1 MRPRR
6 WAIACLLLSAGL
18 GAWCPRAALGQ
29 VARPEV
35 HFEFENS
42 AFRNQTEPDI
52 MLDGDRLLIAFYG
65 GSGSSNAWTLSSDGG
80 AIWSANSNFPWL
92 PGALV
97 DTNEGFPSLC
107 LVGAGRLLC
116 VQGVASG
123 VTLSVTAGDVA
134 GTLNWSFRSEPTER
148 LSGAQCSRY
157 NNPRLV
163 HDAVDG
169 VTYLTYTRSFDVAR
183 DACNS
188 RIELLRSMDEGLTWS
203 PPLVLNDPSR
213 SASQGAQPVVG
224 PDGELYV
231 VWRDYG
237 SGDVRVRR
245 SDDHGLT
252 FGPETVVAPVAENV
266 SPAPSWTGRGRSHPV
281 RLADDAWMSDFPA
294 VAVDTSSGPRRGT
307 LYVAW
312 AEGPQYTLLPSTG
325 TASDIEPNE
334 SPETGSPSRLGD
346 DIVGFASSGGG
357 GDCDYFRFEGVA
369 GQVVHLT
376 AQVTAVFPSPSPGA
390 VGGGSYLFYQDP
402 VTGAFFSVASHR
414 FFFNGGYGP
423 GTPILLTLPRTGS
436 YAVCAECGIF
446 YSVGYRIRTREARVD
461 PGSVARDH
469 RDLVMVSSS
478 DRGAS
483 WTPKRLMGDAP
494 PGYDECLP
502 ALAVDE
508 AGRLHA
514 AWYDRREGGPLRL
527 GTDARWALSLDG
539 GLSWLPSLRLSGASG
554 TWLSYGG
561 TRSNIGDR
569 IALAAGGGRAH
580 VVWVD
585 GRNVDGPFDD
595 YDLYTARVDL
605 GVVGIAVPRFAA
617 EGEAVGVRLRWT
629 LSDASGVTGF
639 RVHRLGEAAAVVSS
653 QAPRGEGEYEALDE
667 SLAEGA
673 SASYRLEVQR
683 GSRSE
688 WLGPVEASRP
698 APVRALAWSRV
709 GPSPFSR
716 DVSMTLAMPAEGEVS
731 VRVYDLAGHEVARLH
746 EGRLPAGPHTLVW
759 RGGGANRANVP
770 PGMYLVRARSGRE
783 EAVQRVVR
791 IE

>member
-1 MRPRR
+1 M
-6 WAIACLLLSAGL
+6 AACLLISSGP
-18 GAWCPRAALGQ
+18 GALCPRAVEAQ
-29 VARPEV
+29 VVRPEV

-42 AFRNQTEPDI
+42 AFRDQTEPDI
-52 MLDGDRLLIAFYG
+52 LLDGDRLLVSFYG
-65 GSGSSNAWTLSSDGG
+65 GSGSSNSWAMSSDGG
-80 AIWSANSNFPWL
+80 ASWSANAIFPWL

-107 LVGAGRLLC
+107 RIGAGRFLC

-123 VTLSVTAGDVA
+123 VTLSVAAGQLA
-134 GTLNWSFRSEPTER
+134 GSLNWSFRSEPTER

-157 NNPRLV
+157 NTPRLAY
-163 HDAVDG
+163 DAAGG
-169 VTYLTYTRSFDVAR
+169 VTYLTYTRSFEVAL

-188 RIELLRSMDEGLTWS
+188 RIEMIRSLDEGLTWS

-213 SASQGAQPVVG
+213 SASHGAQPVVG

-245 SDDHGLT
+245 SDDHGAS
-252 FGPETVVAPVAENV
+252 FGPEIVVATVTENL
-266 SPAPSWTGRGRSHPV
+266 SPAPRWAGRGRSHPV
-281 RLADDAWMSDFPA
+281 RLGDIGWMSDFPA

-312 AEGPQYTLLPSTG
+312 AEGPRYTLLPSTG

-334 SPETGSPSRLGD
+334 SPETGSPFDLGD
-346 DIVGFASSGGG
+346 DIIGFASTGGG

-369 GQVVHLT
+369 GQMVHITGQIT
-376 AQVTAVFPSPSPGA
+376 AAFPSPNPGSS
-390 VGGGSYLFYQDP
+390 GGGPILLYRDS
-402 VTGAFFSVASHR
+402 VTGSYFSVASSR
-414 FFFNGGYGP
+414 AFFNSGYGP

-436 YAVCAECGIF
+436 YAVCAECGI
-446 YSVGYRIRTREARVD
+446 SRSLGYRIHTREARVD
-461 PGSVARDH
+461 AGSLARDH

-483 WTPKRLMGDAP
+483 WTSKRLMGDAP
-494 PGYDECLP
+494 VGYDECLP

-514 AWYDRREGGPLRL
+514 AWYDRREGGALRL
-527 GTDARWALSLDG
+527 GTDARWSLSLDG

-561 TRSNIGDR
+561 PRSNIGDR

-585 GRNVDGPFDD
+585 GRRVDGPFDY

-605 GVVGIAVPRFAA
+605 GVVGIAVPRFTA
-617 EGEAVGVRLRWT
+617 EGEADGVRLRWT
-629 LSDASGVTGF
+629 VADAAGVTGF
-639 RVHRLGEAAAVVSS
+639 RVHREGEGAGVVSV

-667 SLAEGA
+667 SVAEGA
-673 SASYRLEVQR
+673 SARYRLEVQR
-683 GSRSE
+683 GARSE
-688 WLGPVEASRP
+688 WLGPAEASRP
-698 APVRALAWSRV
+698 AATRALAWTRA
-709 GPSPFSR
+709 GPSPFAR
-716 DVSMTLAMPAEGEVS
+716 EVSMTLALPAEGETS

-746 EGRLPAGPHTLVW
+746 EGRLAAGPQTLVW
-759 RGGGANRANVP
+759 RGQQTRGGLAP
-770 PGMYLVRARSGRE
+770 PGVYLVRARSGGSEVVR
-783 EAVQRVVR
+783 RVVR
-791 IE
+791 VE